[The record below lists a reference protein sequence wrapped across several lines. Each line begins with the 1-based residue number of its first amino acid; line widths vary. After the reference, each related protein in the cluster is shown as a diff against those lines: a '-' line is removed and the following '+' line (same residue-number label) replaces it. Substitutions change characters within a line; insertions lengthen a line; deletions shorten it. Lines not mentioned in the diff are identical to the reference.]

1 MSDKS
6 RAEVSRLRRQ
16 LKAYISQAHN
26 NEQKLRRFQEQELK
40 FISANSIEELLN
52 ALLYDYRR
60 NFNLDAVTL
69 LLLDPGFEIRH
80 ILDGLGLLQRHRDVL
95 FHDDLADL
103 QYLFPDILAPRLGR
117 CDEAC
122 ARLLFPHTEP
132 PPDSSAVFP
141 LVRNRQLIGT
151 LNIGSSQAER
161 FITGSATDF
170 LERLAA
176 VLAVCFE
183 NALNHERIKLLG
195 LIDPLTGIHN
205 RRYFDER
212 LVEESSRALRLG
224 RPLGCLFLDIDHFKQ
239 FNDRF
244 GHAVGD
250 QVLREVAGTIKAQM
264 RASDVLARFGG
275 EEFAVLLIQMGQE
288 EALEIAERIR
298 AAVAARPLQVGDGA
312 EETVTVSIGCAV
324 LAGQPD
330 TAPAATVEDA
340 SHDLLNLAD
349 QALYRAKT
357 EGRNRVCAAG

>member
-1 MSDKS
+1 MSDNPQ
-6 RAEVSRLRRQ
+6 AEVTRLRRQ
-16 LKAYISQAHN
+16 LKAWISQAHN

-52 ALLYDYRR
+52 ALLYEYRR

-80 ILDGLGLLQRHRDVL
+80 ILEGLGLLSKYQELL

-103 QYLFPDILAPRLGR
+103 HQLFPDILAPRLGR

-122 ARLLFPHTEP
+122 ARLLFPHTDP

-212 LVEESSRALRLG
+212 LIEETSRALRLE

-244 GHAVGD
+244 GHAIGD
-250 QVLREVAGTIKAQM
+250 QVLREVARTIKSQM

-275 EEFAVLLIQMGQE
+275 EEFAVLLIQMDRD
-288 EALEIAERIR
+288 EAMEIAERIR
-298 AAVAARPLQVGDGA
+298 AAVAARPLQAGEGTA
-312 EETVTVSIGCAV
+312 ETVTVSIGCAV
-324 LAGQPD
+324 LEGMPETAAG
-330 TAPAATVEDA
+330 EDA
-340 SHDLLNLAD
+340 SHNLLNLAD
-349 QALYRAKT
+349 QALYRAKET
-357 EGRNRVCAAG
+357 GRNRVCAAD